1 MTHPKGHKRC
11 PDKTLEETKPLSEEE
26 AAALWCSFSRLAS
39 RTAATAPCVGR
50 FCLGETQPRVFGR
63 YRHQV
68 SAKQNHV
75 DELRAEARKQPRAR
89 CCLTKKKGRRQGNP
103 RRGEHVSGSICGR
116 AASASHESSPRPYPD
131 WSAVASGPCEP
142 NFIRYAEDPTR
153 EEICLDCMAT
163 SLRGMVGNG
172 QISEAAA
179 DRELWLYR
187 VSLEEQPFSSGSIT
201 NPTREQFQA
210 VCRLYEDKHQHR
222 QMPDN
227 QRPCLSGGII
237 MNIKRKEKTREH

>member
-1 MTHPKGHKRC
+1 MNTFPEAYAAGRPAQATSQARVLTPTGPQWHP
-11 PDKTLEETKPLSEEE
+11 D
-26 AAALWCSFSRLAS
+26 
-39 RTAATAPCVGR
+39 
-50 FCLGETQPRVFGR
+50 
-63 YRHQV
+63 
-68 SAKQNHV
+68 
-75 DELRAEARKQPRAR
+75 
-89 CCLTKKKGRRQGNP
+89 
-103 RRGEHVSGSICGR
+103 
-116 AASASHESSPRPYPD
+116 
-131 WSAVASGPCEP
+131 PCEP

-227 QRPCLSGGII
+227 QRPCLSGGIT
-237 MNIKRKEKTREH
+237 NIKRKEKTREH